1 MKRLQRIEYDKAGE
15 VLYVTL
21 EDAPSVSQQN
31 FTDNVVL
38 DFAEDGGLIGIE
50 LLDPDADLQGVVK
63 DYRLD
68 PHLLD
73 VLAKIRALIPETHE
87 RLVLA

>member
-63 DYRLD
+63 DYSLD